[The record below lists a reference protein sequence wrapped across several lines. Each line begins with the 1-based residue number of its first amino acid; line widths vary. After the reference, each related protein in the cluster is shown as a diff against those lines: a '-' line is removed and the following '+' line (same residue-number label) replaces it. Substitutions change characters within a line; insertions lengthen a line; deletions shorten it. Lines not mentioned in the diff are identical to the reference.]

1 MFANVCFAQL
11 VFANPLALFH
21 THEVLHEMRQSLI
34 IAIAIAGIFLSRAD
48 LAQSAEYKIEV
59 GDKIAFN
66 VAAMPQLKTQS
77 TVGLDG
83 TITLP
88 LVGQIKAADLT
99 MDALL
104 QSVREK
110 ISSKVFRRKA
120 DDGRDIPTM
129 FSPDEVSVSIA
140 EYRPIYVNGD
150 VSQPGEKSY
159 RPGMTVRQAIAV
171 AGGYDVMRFRAQNPL
186 LDEADFRGEYN
197 TQWTKYVEQ
206 QAAILRLKA
215 VLEHKTKFDR
225 KAMDDTPI
233 PDSVANQIATLA
245 GEQLQTSNAL
255 YEKQKAYLQ
264 SAFKTASDRVAA
276 LTQQEQKEKEGAD
289 FDNTEVDRVQAL
301 YNQKTVPITRLLDA
315 KRAILISATR
325 YLQTVAQRGQSER
338 DRDELKSKLDKLDDE
353 RRQDALAELQTAEV
367 KLATVR
373 SRLQALGDKLLY
385 TGLVR
390 SQLVRGTGAAPS
402 IVIYRHKDDKRQ
414 TIDAD
419 QSAELMPGDVID
431 VALQKIPEPGSATG
445 KKPLDAPSQE
455 GSNN

>member
-1 MFANVCFAQL
+1 
-11 VFANPLALFH
+11 
-21 THEVLHEMRQSLI
+21 
-34 IAIAIAGIFLSRAD
+34 
-48 LAQSAEYKIEV
+48 
-59 GDKIAFN
+59 
-66 VAAMPQLKTQS
+66 
-77 TVGLDG
+77 
-83 TITLP
+83 
-88 LVGQIKAADLT
+88 
-99 MDALL
+99 
-104 QSVREK
+104 
-110 ISSKVFRRKA
+110 
-120 DDGRDIPTM
+120 M

-171 AGGYDVMRFRAQNPL
+171 AGGYDIMRFRAQNPL

-206 QAAILRLKA
+206 QATILRLKA

-455 GSNN
+455 GSN